1 MTRTSNAGN
10 ILLGI
15 FAIATVRNFLEFA
28 LEGQTLVSNA
38 DPLRDLKTYFLHFT
52 SFYYLVFVCLS
63 LIFYAFALKRLTI
76 SECFKIGALAM
87 PMIWIGP
94 VFGYLI
100 GDPCDILYPNDPM
113 GVLLNLHQM
122 ANPNYDY
129 NGMTKGM
136 RLEVMLA
143 GLGAIGYLYYKTKRV
158 LTSVL
163 GGICISAAC
172 LAIGLSIPFLTQYY
186 EYGFHFGKHE
196 LYNSTLLHQGF
207 VVHGT
212 GCKIALF
219 YIILS
224 LILFSVAYYLR
235 SPQYFLAIVKNFRW
249 TRTLHYLLLFG
260 GGLLYVYHNPPAMNP
275 GYDGEFEYLATIWK
289 HPFDLFGIAMA
300 ALAVFLSFQ
309 SAVIFN
315 DIHDYDIDVVS
326 NAGRPL
332 VTKAIP
338 LSEYKLVGRLFLTL
352 ALVIAVC
359 INETFFFFVLLYN
372 LLAFLYSAP
381 PFRLR
386 KYFLLSNFILA
397 AIFLVTLHAG
407 SSVLISSY
415 RFGNI
420 PSGITW
426 SLLLGFVLALTVKDV
441 KDYEGDRL
449 GRVQTLQTLMG
460 RRVGNVATVV
470 AVCLATLLMPILL
483 GLDSMV
489 LFCVAVCALFLLV
502 VNKVTG
508 SRTRELLVTILYF
521 IYMLVLFCCL
531 AY

>member
-15 FAIATVRNFLEFA
+15 LAIATVRNFLEFA

-52 SFYYLVFVCLS
+52 SFYYLVFVSLS
-63 LIFYAFALKRLTI
+63 LIFYAFALKRLSI

-113 GVLLNLHQM
+113 GVLRNLHQM
-122 ANPNYDY
+122 ANPNYDF

-143 GLGAIGYLYYKTKRV
+143 GLGAIGYLYYKTRRAI
-158 LTSVL
+158 TAVL

-186 EYGFHFGKHE
+186 EYGFHFGRHE

-219 YIILS
+219 YIALS
-224 LILFSVAYYLR
+224 L
-235 SPQYFLAIVKNFRW
+235 
-249 TRTLHYLLLFG
+249 
-260 GGLLYVYHNPPAMNP
+260 
-275 GYDGEFEYLATIWK
+275 
-289 HPFDLFGIAMA
+289 
-300 ALAVFLSFQ
+300 
-309 SAVIFN
+309 
-315 DIHDYDIDVVS
+315 VV
-326 NAGRPL
+326 
-332 VTKAIP
+332 
-338 LSEYKLVGRLFLTL
+338 
-352 ALVIAVC
+352 AVC

-386 KYFLLSNFILA
+386 KYFLLSNLVLA
-397 AIFLVTLHAG
+397 TIFLLTLHAG
-407 SSVLISSY
+407 TAVLISSY
-415 RFGNI
+415 RFGKH
-420 PSGITW
+420 P
-426 SLLLGFVLALTVKDV
+426 LGHHLEPPAGLCAGTDGEGREGLRGRPPGPRADV
-441 KDYEGDRL
+441 ADAAGQK
-449 GRVQTLQTLMG
+449 GRKCGHGGGGVPG
-460 RRVGNVATVV
+460 HAAAARPA
-470 AVCLATLLMPILL
+470 
-483 GLDSMV
+483 GLD
-489 LFCVAVCALFLLV
+489 
-502 VNKVTG
+502 
-508 SRTRELLVTILYF
+508 
-521 IYMLVLFCCL
+521 
-531 AY
+531 